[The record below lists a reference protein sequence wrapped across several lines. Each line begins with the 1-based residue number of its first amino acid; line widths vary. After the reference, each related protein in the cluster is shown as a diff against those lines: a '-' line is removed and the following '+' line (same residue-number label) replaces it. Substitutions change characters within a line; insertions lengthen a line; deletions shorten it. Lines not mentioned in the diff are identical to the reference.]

1 MEPFA
6 MRKGQRER
14 LRDQREQFESAL
26 REKQDRLLELRDEC
40 LQLKHQL
47 ESYQS
52 MEKQIAGALVEAKAQ
67 ANRIIEAAREHHD
80 VVEHAAHIAREQAQQ
95 EMCAVR
101 EQIDQVKQNAR
112 EQTQML
118 EGLMRQAQAL
128 AGDTLRDAQPV
139 LQSLK
144 LLGREED
151 RTA

>member
-26 REKQDRLLELRDEC
+26 REKQARLLALRDEC

-67 ANRIIEAAREHHD
+67 ANRIIEAAREQAQQ
-80 VVEHAAHIAREQAQQ
+80 ELEAAREQAQQ

>member
-14 LRDQREQFESAL
+14 LRDQREQFENAL

-67 ANRIIEAAREHHD
+67 ANRIIEARQEQ
-80 VVEHAAHIAREQAQQ
+80 EKAHQQ
-95 EMCAVR
+95 ETGV
-101 EQIDQVKQNAR
+101 
-112 EQTQML
+112 
-118 EGLMRQAQAL
+118 
-128 AGDTLRDAQPV
+128 
-139 LQSLK
+139 
-144 LLGREED
+144 
-151 RTA
+151 